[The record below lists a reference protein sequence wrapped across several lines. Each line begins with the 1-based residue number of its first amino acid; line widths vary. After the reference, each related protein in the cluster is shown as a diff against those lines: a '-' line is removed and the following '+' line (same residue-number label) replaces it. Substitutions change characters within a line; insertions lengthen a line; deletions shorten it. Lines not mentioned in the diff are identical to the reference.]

1 MEQEKIYQI
10 ALSLLPGVGP
20 VTAKNLIAY
29 AGSIEEIF
37 RLTDKALNKIP
48 GIGKQLAINI
58 KSNEALKRAEKEI
71 RFIEKHNIKVSYF
84 LDKDYPPRLKQCED
98 APLIIFQKGPANH
111 NNDKAISIVGTRK
124 ATDYGLGI
132 CKTIIKELSEDGHRP
147 LIVSGLAYGIDI
159 CAHLTAMENDLETVA
174 VLGHGL
180 DIIYPAAHKKYA
192 REIARTGG
200 LVSDFPSQSGFDK
213 KHFIKR
219 NRIIAGLSDAT
230 IVIESREKGGALIT
244 ADIAHSYNRDVFAV
258 PGRRVDKSS
267 SGCNQLIKRNIA
279 GLVESAADI
288 EYFMGWEKNRKKQ
301 ANRQIELFP
310 ELTEQEERIVKTI
323 QKNEPIEID
332 ILCHMLKMSPGKIS
346 PVLLDLEFAGVVK
359 ALPGKSY
366 KINTNIFL

>member
-1 MEQEKIYQI
+1 MDQEKIYQI

-29 AGSIEEIF
+29 AGGIEEIF
-37 RLTDKALNKIP
+37 KLSDKALNKIP
-48 GIGKQLAINI
+48 GIGKQLAIKI
-58 KSNEALKRAEKEI
+58 KNNEVLKRAENEI
-71 RFIEKHNIKVSYF
+71 RFIEKHSIKVSYF
-84 LDKDYPPRLKQCED
+84 LDKDYPPRLRQCED

-111 NNDKAISIVGTRK
+111 NNEKAISIVGTRK

-132 CKTIIKELSEDGHRP
+132 CKTIIKELVEDGHRP

-159 CAHLTAMENDLETVA
+159 CAHQAAMEYELETVA

-180 DIIYPAAHKKYA
+180 DVIYPAAHKKYA

-200 LVSDFPSQSGFDK
+200 LVSDFPSKSGFDR

-230 IVIESREKGGALIT
+230 LVIESREKGGALIT

-279 GLVESAADI
+279 ALVESAADI
-288 EYFMGWEKNRKKQ
+288 EYFMGWEKRRKKQ
-301 ANRQIELFP
+301 STKQIELFP
-310 ELTEQEERIVKTI
+310 ELNEKEEKIVRAIKE
-323 QKNEPIEID
+323 NEPVEID
-332 ILCHMLKMSPGKIS
+332 MLCQMLQMPPGKIS
-346 PVLLDLEFAGVVK
+346 PVLLDLEFAGIVK